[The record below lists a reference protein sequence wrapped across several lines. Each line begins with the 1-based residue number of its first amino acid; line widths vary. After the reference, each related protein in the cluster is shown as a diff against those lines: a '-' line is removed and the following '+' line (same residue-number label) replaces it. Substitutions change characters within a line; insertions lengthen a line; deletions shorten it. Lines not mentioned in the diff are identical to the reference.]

1 MKLKQR
7 ETANLILFQ
16 SEDKD
21 LLKDITLQGKGKFNT
36 PPGVKTIDLGEVDVN
51 GLQENWK
58 QAIQGV
64 KKRDN
69 LALFFSVNSKY
80 FRIYVKD
87 KKNSKSFDGY

>member
-1 MKLKQR
+1 MVRSKVVVTEEDIKKYLEEHNMKLKQR

-64 KKRDN
+64 KK
-69 LALFFSVNSKY
+69 
-80 FRIYVKD
+80 
-87 KKNSKSFDGY
+87 GTT